1 MNKRVLILGITG
13 MLGHTCFEYFKE
25 LNGFETYGT
34 WRNPA
39 EKHIRTFDALNGS
52 IGEIVDRIKPD
63 WIINCIGVIK
73 QKIDEAD
80 QVSAANTFRINEVF
94 PKELAEIVAGTQVK
108 VIQIATDCVFN
119 GLDGQYDETSPHNA
133 IDIYGKSKS
142 LGEIVAPEFMNL
154 RASIIGREVKSNFSL
169 VDWFLSQD
177 FGAQVNGY
185 SNHLWN
191 GITTTAFAKIAAGIA
206 QSDNFVSGTYHIAP
220 SDIVSKYELL
230 ELLKKYFDRE
240 DILIRSVDTSTHV
253 DRTLRTIHPELNRN
267 LWRQAG
273 YRSIPSIEELVEEL
287 KFTI

>member
-1 MNKRVLILGITG
+1 
-13 MLGHTCFEYFKE
+13 
-25 LNGFETYGT
+25 
-34 WRNPA
+34 
-39 EKHIRTFDALNGS
+39 
-52 IGEIVDRIKPD
+52 
-63 WIINCIGVIK
+63 
-73 QKIDEAD
+73 
-80 QVSAANTFRINEVF
+80 
-94 PKELAEIVAGTQVK
+94 
-108 VIQIATDCVFN
+108 
-119 GLDGQYDETSPHNA
+119 
-133 IDIYGKSKS
+133 
-142 LGEIVAPEFMNL
+142 MNL